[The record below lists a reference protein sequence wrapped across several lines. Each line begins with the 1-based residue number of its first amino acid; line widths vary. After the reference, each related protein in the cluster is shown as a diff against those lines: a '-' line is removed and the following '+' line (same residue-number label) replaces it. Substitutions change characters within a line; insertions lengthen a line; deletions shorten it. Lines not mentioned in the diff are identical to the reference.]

1 MTAVSDRESRS
12 LTERITARLRPRLRY
27 LAPGVVVIVVLA
39 GGGFA
44 ALETD
49 TVSSFGDG
57 VWWALSLVTTVG
69 FIGESPTTTAGKLL
83 AGLLMIVGF
92 GLLSLVTAAV
102 ASLFVREDGAPFERR
117 ETAFEVSVMH
127 ELHALNQRLDHL
139 ERRFPSDGDGDPAR
153 VS

>member
-1 MTAVSDRESRS
+1 MI
-12 LTERITARLRPRLRY
+12 ERITAGLRQRLRY
-27 LAPGVVVIVVLA
+27 LAPGMIVVVVLA

-49 TVSSFGDG
+49 TASSFGDG

-69 FIGESPTTTAGKLL
+69 FIGDSPTTTAGKLL

-102 ASLFVREDGAPFERR
+102 ASLFVREDVAPLERR
-117 ETAFEVSVMH
+117 ETAFEVSAMN
-127 ELHALNQRLDHL
+127 ELRALNQRLERL
-139 ERRFPSDGDGDPAR
+139 ERRFPADGDSAPDR
-153 VS
+153 RS

>member
-1 MTAVSDRESRS
+1 MI
-12 LTERITARLRPRLRY
+12 ERITAGLRRRLRY
-27 LAPGVVVIVVLA
+27 LAPGMIVLVVLA

-49 TVSSFGDG
+49 TASSFGDG

-69 FIGESPTTTAGKLL
+69 FIGDSPTTTAGKLL

-102 ASLFVREDGAPFERR
+102 ASLFVREDVAPLERR
-117 ETAFEVSVMH
+117 ETAFEVSAMN
-127 ELHALNQRLDHL
+127 ELRALNQRLERL
-139 ERRFPSDGDGDPAR
+139 ERRFPSNSDSDPDHR
-153 VS
+153 S